1 MEPAAPVY
9 TVSQVAGY
17 IKEYVEANP
26 ALQDLWVTG
35 EVANARRY
43 GSGHSY
49 FSLRDAAG
57 SLQAVMF
64 RSGEGA
70 EHLADG
76 LQVIVHGRVSYYTVR
91 GDIQLYADLVRP
103 AGLGALQIAFE
114 RLKERLQAEGLF
126 DPSRKRSLPQFPS
139 RIAVVTSPTGAVLQD
154 ILNVLRRR
162 YPLVEVVVV
171 PTPVQGQAAAP
182 GIVAALGQVNQ
193 LEGLDLAI
201 LARGGGSLEDI
212 WAFNEES
219 VARAIFSSRVPIV
232 SAIGHETDVTI
243 ADFVADLRAPT
254 PSAAAEL
261 VVPNVSD
268 LQSDVREH
276 ARRMSESLRRS
287 VGDARLGLSL
297 AVDRLSAR
305 VPTTV
310 DVREGVND
318 LLRGAQAALS
328 RALQLRRA
336 ELNGVEAQLRALSPS
351 RILERGYALVRL
363 GPGGP
368 IVTSVARV
376 AQGDPLEVT
385 LADGEI
391 DATAISVRGR

>member
-1 MEPAAPVY
+1 MEPAAAVY

-17 IKEYVEANP
+17 IREYIEANP
-26 ALQDLWVTG
+26 ALQDIWVTG

-43 GSGHSY
+43 GSGHTY

-64 RSGEGA
+64 KGGQGA
-70 EHLADG
+70 DNLTDG
-76 LQVIVHGRVSYYTVR
+76 LQVIAHGRVSYYTVR
-91 GDIQLYADLVRP
+91 GDIQLYVDMVRP
-103 AGLGALQIAFE
+103 AGMGALQIAFE
-114 RLKERLQAEGLF
+114 QLKERLQAEGLF
-126 DPSRKRSLPQFPS
+126 EPSRKRALPKFPS

-154 ILNVLRRR
+154 ILNILRRR
-162 YPLVEVVVV
+162 YPIVEVIVV

-193 LEGLDLAI
+193 LQGLDLAI

-243 ADFVADLRAPT
+243 ADLVADLRAPT
-254 PSAAAEL
+254 PSAAAEM
-261 VVPNVSD
+261 VVPNIAD
-268 LQSDVREH
+268 LRADVREH
-276 ARRMSESLRRS
+276 ARRISESLRRRA
-287 VGDARLGLSL
+287 GDARVGLSL

-305 VPTTV
+305 VPST
-310 DVREGVND
+310 
-318 LLRGAQAALS
+318 LALRDDINEMLVGAHAAMA
-328 RALQLRRA
+328 RALHLRRT
-336 ELNGVEAQLRALSPS
+336 ELNGLEAQIRALSPN
-351 RILERGYALVRL
+351 RILERGYAVVRL

-368 IVTSVARV
+368 IVTSVEKV
-376 AQGDPLEVT
+376 ASGDPLEVT
-385 LADGEI
+385 LGDGEI
-391 DATAISVRGR
+391 DATTTAVRRR